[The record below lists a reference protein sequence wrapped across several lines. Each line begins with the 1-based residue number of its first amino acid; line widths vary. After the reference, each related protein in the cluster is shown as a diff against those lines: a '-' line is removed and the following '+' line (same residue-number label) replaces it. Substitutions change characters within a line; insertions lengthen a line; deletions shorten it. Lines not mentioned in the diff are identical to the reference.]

1 MAARGGPVKTL
12 RSGDSG
18 PDVAA
23 LQDALN
29 AHGAKPQ
36 LKADGSFGPATQSAV
51 EAFQRASDLY
61 DDGIAGPKTWAKIGL
76 STLDIEAVF
85 FDGDRFE
92 ITKVPADIYGGGYGS
107 HRLRADIAE
116 HYLKV
121 YAEIKS
127 SGAILTSSGSLRAL
141 SASVG
146 RNRSALSLHYVGRA
160 LDLFVYSGMHKPLLD
175 PYVITKDPQRGDRYW
190 RVYAR
195 TNASAGKMIT
205 LKAWN
210 HGRFA
215 EELITDRFVDLTA
228 ILEANGFK
236 PIRARKSYSRTNYGA
251 AEWWHFQ
258 NENGL
263 VPHVTKFGDELLKL
277 YTIKQLT
284 DTPPFKSRDAVWQQ
298 DWF

>member
-1 MAARGGPVKTL
+1 LAARGGGVKTL

-23 LQDALN
+23 LQDAIN
-29 AHGAKPQ
+29 AHGAQPQ
-36 LKADGSFGPATQSAV
+36 LKPDGSFGPATQSAL
-51 EAFQRASDLY
+51 EAFQRANDLY
-61 DDGIAGPKTWAKIGL
+61 DDGIAGPATWAKIGL
-76 STLDIEAVF
+76 STLDPEVF
-85 FDGDRFE
+85 FDGDRLT
-92 ITKVPADIYGGGYGS
+92 IKKLPADIYGGGYNT
-107 HRLRADIAE
+107 HKLRADIAE
-116 HYLKV
+116 HYLRA
-121 YAEIKS
+121 YAEIKG
-127 SGAILTSSGSLRAL
+127 SGAILTSSGSMRAL
-141 SASVG
+141 TANIGS
-146 RNRSALSLHYVGRA
+146 NRSALSLHYVGRA

-175 PYVITKDPQRGDRYW
+175 PYVITKDPQRGDHYW

-195 TNASAGKMIT
+195 TNAQAGKMIT

-236 PIRARKSYSRTNYGA
+236 PIRARRSYSRTNYGA

-263 VPHVTKFGDELLKL
+263 EPNVTRFGDELLKV
-277 YTIKQLT
+277 YTLKQLE
-284 DTPPFKSRDAVWQQ
+284 DTPPFKIRDAVWQQ